1 MPEFYRL
8 RPLFCVKM
16 KNLPAGRAVAESA
29 YLGRFGMKKAP
40 CVFAESQFIPVDI
53 KSDCAGNLA
62 GTEAPRANIDMA
74 RSAVNDSLYAA
85 NVGLPST
92 VGTSVRMGNLDTKS
106 YTLAANFTLCHL
118 SFTSLSLSFE

>member
-62 GTEAPRANIDMA
+62 GTETASCLWQASKTRAGPRRTEIKRGA
-74 RSAVNDSLYAA
+74 
-85 NVGLPST
+85 
-92 VGTSVRMGNLDTKS
+92 
-106 YTLAANFTLCHL
+106 
-118 SFTSLSLSFE
+118 

>member
-1 MPEFYRL
+1 MNRRQET
-8 RPLFCVKM
+8 
-16 KNLPAGRAVAESA
+16 GAEVS
-29 YLGRFGMKKAP
+29 GMKKAP

-92 VGTSVRMGNLDTKS
+92 VGTSVRMGNLDTKG
-106 YTLAANFTLCHL
+106 YALAANFTLCHFPEPPYL
-118 SFTSLSLSFE
+118 YS

>member
-40 CVFAESQFIPVDI
+40 CVFAESQFSPVGI

-62 GTEAPRANIDMA
+62 GTEAPRANVDMA
-74 RSAVNDSLYAA
+74 RSTTNNSLYST
-85 NVGLPST
+85 NVGLPGT
-92 VGTSVRMGNLDTKS
+92 VGTSVRMGNLDAKG
-106 YTLAANFTLCHL
+106 YTLAANFTLCHFPAPPYL
-118 SFTSLSLSFE
+118 L